1 MSMAYIP
8 SSYELN
14 QYLDRARQEDGAKTI
29 RKLTADELEAIHEL
43 GKQYKEFNRV
53 IMELLVIINVL
64 TRLRQTELYYI
75 VANARR
81 IIQSLARQRNKGYVI
96 KKALAI
102 VKPKDDVMPE
112 IRRFIAVS
120 RRRMD
125 YIRQTIIPE
134 NLDLT
139 PIKEYVKLIG
149 AESFA
154 SAVYE
159 RFSEPRKSSAIMTTR
174 DWSTLSFSE
183 RIIAPI
189 SDSIQRFFMK
199 LAPRT
204 IFKTIE
210 RHIILAGKQNVWDV
224 NKAVLVWGLT
234 IFAFFAVGLV
244 IFFATKMLLIQR
256 VTILLVLTAI
266 GVMVPISYVKSII
279 RERQEKIVTE
289 LPPFLDLLSVSV
301 QAGLSFDAAVD
312 RILRHSTGALMD
324 EFRQMQKD
332 LRLGLSKKEA
342 LHPLVLVL

>member
-1 MSMAYIP
+1 MILFVSIF
-8 SSYELN
+8 SGLSVFLI
-14 QYLDRARQEDGAKTI
+14 LFVLI
-29 RKLTADELEAIHEL
+29 RKFKSTENFQTKVRLQQLTAVT
-43 GKQYKEFNRV
+43 G
-53 IMELLVIINVL
+53 
-64 TRLRQTELYYI
+64 
-75 VANARR
+75 
-81 IIQSLARQRNKGYVI
+81 G
-96 KKALAI
+96 
-102 VKPKDDVMPE
+102 
-112 IRRFIAVS
+112 
-120 RRRMD
+120 
-125 YIRQTIIPE
+125 
-134 NLDLT
+134 
-139 PIKEYVKLIG
+139 
-149 AESFA
+149 
-154 SAVYE
+154 
-159 RFSEPRKSSAIMTTR
+159 RFSEPRKTSAIMTTR
-174 DWSTLSFSE
+174 DWSTLTFSE

-266 GVMVPISYVKSII
+266 GVMVPISCVKSII

-312 RILRHSTGALMD
+312 RILKHSTGALMD

-342 LHPLVLVL
+342 LHEMAGRCDIEEVYLFTTSIIQAERLGTSMSKTLVEQSANMRERYQQKIKSKALKAPIKILFPLVLLIFPTIFIIILLPPIISVLNNLNILPK

>member
-159 RFSEPRKSSAIMTTR
+159 RFSEPRRIYAITSKEDAAAMDAYVDEMIETVR
-174 DWSTLSFSE
+174 KGGMEQAYKE
-183 RIIAPI
+183 RIQVYIRRADEIAEKREEEKRREK
-189 SDSIQRFFMK
+189 DEERMR
-199 LAPRT
+199 LAEEGMMLFYRMFNNGVFTLKGDDRIKMGPEALLRA
-204 IFKTIE
+204 IDKFG
-210 RHIILAGKQNVWDV
+210 RHSFC
-224 NKAVLVWGLT
+224 VLVC
-234 IFAFFAVGLV
+234 
-244 IFFATKMLLIQR
+244 
-256 VTILLVLTAI
+256 
-266 GVMVPISYVKSII
+266 Y
-279 RERQEKIVTE
+279 
-289 LPPFLDLLSVSV
+289 
-301 QAGLSFDAAVD
+301 
-312 RILRHSTGALMD
+312 RHSGKYVYHYLNERNEETLWFGKAWFYPN
-324 EFRQMQKD
+324 EAQA
-332 LRLGLSKKEA
+332 KEA
-342 LHPLVLVL
+342 MEAARKRYPKKQYDVVQLGYYA